1 MALTLDGT
9 RTRIPGLGDLPIL
22 GPFFSNTT
30 NERVE
35 KELLVLVT
43 PYLVQSLDH
52 DQVPPGPGDEVQDA
66 DDWEFY
72 LHNRIEAHVQ
82 KNFRPTTRSYDPPG
96 PSQQGFAPANGA
108 NKAALQN
115 YFWLEGQ
122 YFRGAHGFT
131 D

>member
-1 MALTLDGT
+1 V
-9 RTRIPGLGDLPIL
+9 L

-30 NERVE
+30 GQRTE

-43 PYLVQSLDH
+43 PYLIQSLDH
-52 DQVPPGPGDEVQDA
+52 NQVPPGPGDEVQDA
-66 DDWEFY
+66 DDWEFF
-72 LHNRIEAHVQ
+72 LHNRIEAHDQ
-82 KNFRPTTRSYDPPG
+82 KNFRPTTRSYDPSNPAERG
-96 PSQQGFAPANGA
+96 IAPPNGA

-115 YFWLEGQ
+115 YLWLEGQ